1 MQNRFPLGIA
11 IDSQL
16 NIGYVSRG
24 VTKMPFHERLRSLR
38 KEAQMSQRDLAE
50 RIGVDFTYLSKIE
63 NGRVDP
69 PSEPV
74 IKNIA
79 SALAGVLS
87 LDETE
92 LGDELITL
100 AGKIPSDLAATLSR
114 NPGAVQFLRSIGDD
128 VRSFADWQR
137 LMQDRRSQRQ

>member
-1 MQNRFPLGIA
+1 
-11 IDSQL
+11 
-16 NIGYVSRG
+16 
-24 VTKMPFHERLRSLR
+24 MPFHERLRSLR